1 MKPKNTIATTIFYL
15 SIFVIV
21 GALLIV
27 FGVHMIIEQEVVG
40 PFIICF
46 LFGGIFIFAGI
57 FAIVSTVKNRPDRAY
72 LKKSGQKCNGVI
84 IKIIPDYSTT
94 LNGRHPDMALCHVVD
109 CYTGEP
115 FEVTSTGY
123 MSDLTKYVMR
133 EVDVYIDRHDRKKY
147 FVDIEKLVQEYSET
161 LDTTGVHD
169 YRN

>member
-1 MKPKNTIATTIFYL
+1 MKLKNTIATTIFYL

-27 FGVHMIIEQEVVG
+27 FGVHMIIEQEEAG
-40 PFIICF
+40 PFMICF
-46 LFGGIFIFAGI
+46 FIGGLFIFAGI

-84 IKIIPDYSTT
+84 IEIVPDTSTT
-94 LNGRHPDMALCHVVD
+94 LNGRHPDMARCHVVD

-123 MSDLTKYVMR
+123 MSDLSKFVMR
-133 EVDVYIDRHDRKKY
+133 EVDVYIDRRDRKKY
-147 FVDIEKLVQEYSET
+147 FVDIEKLVQENSE
-161 LDTTGVHD
+161 LPDTTGVHD

>member
-21 GALLIV
+21 GVLVIALGI
-27 FGVHMIIEQEVVG
+27 HMIIEQEVAG
-40 PFIICF
+40 PFMICF

-84 IKIIPDYSTT
+84 IEIVPDTSTT
-94 LNGRHPDMALCHVVD
+94 LNGRHPNMARCHVVD

-133 EVDVYIDRHDRKKY
+133 EVDVYIDRRDRKKY
-147 FVDIEKLVQEYSET
+147 FVDIEKLVAEYDVT
-161 LDTTGVHD
+161 LNSTNTHD
-169 YRN
+169 YRE